1 MKCKFVKG
9 TVRMTY
15 SKAALNRAYRRY
27 SFGFNVGKVTCR
39 AGYDPQKDRFYIAGP
54 ETGAE
59 LADLV
64 QKVEA
69 IIQQSALDVDAID
82 VRSFLCKHFRAM
94 TKIEQDLRRAAL
106 SERRF
111 EFTDS
116 KPIDMQQMS
125 LEHQCL
131 LEVLQ
136 EQSEKANED
145 AVANGTP
152 HDVSYTVTTG
162 MVESKMKEKLAQL
175 SPIALFEG
183 AAVTSFDGRC

>member
-1 MKCKFVKG
+1 M
-9 TVRMTY
+9 
-15 SKAALNRAYRRY
+15 
-27 SFGFNVGKVTCR
+27 
-39 AGYDPQKDRFYIAGP
+39 
-54 ETGAE
+54 
-59 LADLV
+59 ADLV

-94 TKIEQDLRRAAL
+94 TKVEQDLRRAAL

-116 KPIDMQQMS
+116 KPIDMQQMP

-136 EQSEKANED
+136 EQSEKANEA

-162 MVESKMKEKLAQL
+162 MVESKMKGKLAQ
-175 SPIALFEG
+175 SK
-183 AAVTSFDGRC
+183 